1 MKSSIRDK
9 AEGRFHVAKGKVREV
24 SGKLSDNRVLEA
36 KGYGE
41 KTAGKIQVTI
51 GQVKKAFGK

>member
-1 MKSSIRDK
+1 
-9 AEGRFHVAKGKVREV
+9 
-24 SGKLSDNRVLEA
+24 LEA